1 MPGLVGADA
10 DLSLLRLSIETFDPW
25 FIGIIGGA
33 GLLTALVP
41 GSMLLMS
48 VATLLAKNVYKE
60 FVPTV
65 SDRHVVR
72 LAKFLVP
79 IIALIAVYFTLN
91 GGETMSALIL
101 MGYSLITQLFP
112 SLLFSLKKNN
122 PINKYGAIAGI
133 VTGLAIVICI
143 TLSHSTI
150 GTLFPSLPQAAKDLN
165 VGIIAL
171 AINFLV
177 MITVSLA
184 YRKYAVQ
191 LEPKS
196 VNDI

>member
-1 MPGLVGADA
+1 
-10 DLSLLRLSIETFDPW
+10 
-25 FIGIIGGA
+25 
-33 GLLTALVP
+33 
-41 GSMLLMS
+41 MLLMS

-60 FVPTV
+60 FAPTV
-65 SDRHVVR
+65 SDRNVVR

-79 IIALIAVYFTLN
+79 VIALIAVYFTLN

-112 SLLFSLKKNN
+112 SLLFSLKKTNT
-122 PINKYGAIAGI
+122 INKYGAIAGI
-133 VTGLAIVICI
+133 ICGLAIVTYI

-150 GTLFPSLPQAAKDLN
+150 GTMFPSLPQAAKDLN

-171 AINFLV
+171 AVNFFV

-184 YRKYAVQ
+184 FRKLSAQ
-191 LEPKS
+191 LDPAK
-196 VNDI
+196 